1 MLRRQGRGDRGPAG
15 PPVVAHVSSV
25 HRVSDTR
32 IHLRE
37 ARSLVEAGLRVHLF
51 ANHHDVA
58 LPETGVQVHT
68 FRLPGG
74 RFGRLVLAGP
84 WAVIRALCSGSQVVH
99 LHDPELAWAIPLL
112 RVLGRKVIY
121 DAHED
126 LPVQV
131 LSKPYLN
138 ALTRP
143 VAVLAARL
151 IVRMVA
157 KADHVVAAT
166 EVIGRSFPAQKTALV
181 RNYPVL
187 RDGEAHVPLDE
198 RRLAVGYVGALG
210 ETRGVTTLVQ
220 SLTDSAFPPGWRA
233 VIAGPAISP
242 DYLDRLRQ
250 EPGWVEKVDY
260 RGHLSSDEARDLLDD
275 IRVGIVTLQRTPAY
289 LDSLPTKM
297 FEYFAAGVPAVASD
311 FPLWRDI
318 IHRHECGILVDE
330 ESPAAIAAAVGRYAE
345 DPELLRRHGDNARR
359 AALETLNWSGEAR
372 TLVGVYESL
381 LGPWAGPATG

>member
-1 MLRRQGRGDRGPAG
+1 MLRRRTHDARGRVG
-15 PPVVAHVSSV
+15 PPAVAHVSSV

-37 ARSLVEAGLRVHLF
+37 ARSLAQAGLTVHLF
-51 ANHHDVA
+51 ANHHGVE
-58 LPETGVQVHT
+58 LPETGVRVHT
-68 FRLPGG
+68 LRSPGG
-74 RFGRLVLAGP
+74 RLGRLVLGGP
-84 WAVIRALCSGSQVVH
+84 LAVLRAFRSGSRVIH

-112 RVLGRKVIY
+112 RVLGRRVIY

-138 ALTRP
+138 AITRP
-143 VAVLAARL
+143 IAVLASKL
-151 IVRMVA
+151 IVRTAAM
-157 KADHVVAAT
+157 ADHVIAAT
-166 EVIGRSFPAQKTALV
+166 EVIGESFPSEKTSLV

-187 RDGEAHVPLDE
+187 RTGEGSVPLED
-198 RRLAVGYVGALG
+198 RSLAVGYVGALG
-210 ETRGVTTLVQ
+210 ETRGTTTLLQ
-220 SLTDSAFPPGWRA
+220 SLTESAFPPGWRA
-233 VIAGPAISP
+233 VIAGPAVSP
-242 DYLDRLRQ
+242 AYLDRLRQ

-260 RGHLSSDEARDLLDD
+260 RGHVSSDEARDLLDD

-318 IHRHECGILVDE
+318 IDEHDCGILVDE
-330 ESPAAIAAAVGRYAE
+330 ESPAAIAAAVARYAG
-345 DPELLRRHGDNARR
+345 DPDLLRRHGENARR

-372 TLVGVYESL
+372 TLIGVYESL
-381 LGPWAGPATG
+381 LGPWSPPSTS